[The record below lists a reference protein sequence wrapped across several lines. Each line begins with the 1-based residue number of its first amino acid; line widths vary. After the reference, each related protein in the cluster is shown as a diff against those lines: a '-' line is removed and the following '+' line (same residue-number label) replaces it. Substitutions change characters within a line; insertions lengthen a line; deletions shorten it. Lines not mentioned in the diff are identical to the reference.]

1 MRIEEKNFYRTLA
14 KIDLLPERLS
24 ERGSLVELFLATFQ
38 IEAVCA
44 FPRYIPPLS
53 TSQLSCFAQQGE
65 KPASC
70 LT

>member
-1 MRIEEKNFYRTLA
+1 MKIEEKLLQDSLA

-24 ERGSLVELFLATFQ
+24 ECGSLMELFLATFQ